1 MRSCAAPSSDAS
13 LSVSR
18 TIGHSL
24 PASIIGLPRAANQHS
39 AWHFYAWSVV
49 CVRYVTDRPTSGD
62 PECVRY
68 TTDPPTLGPECA
80 TGVGDLVKVRGA
92 GTVVLVYQYR

>member
-1 MRSCAAPSSDAS
+1 MAR
-13 LSVSR
+13 LS
-18 TIGHSL
+18 TMPAMPGAL
-24 PASIIGLPRAANQHS
+24 PASIIGLPRAVNQHS

-68 TTDPPTLGPECA
+68 TTDPPTLGPEGA
-80 TGVGDLVKVRGA
+80 TGVGE
-92 GTVVLVYQYR
+92 VLHS